1 MIASLLMLIDSPEDK
16 SRFEKMYNE
25 YERLL
30 FYVARK
36 RLGDNHLAEDAVNE
50 AFIRIIKNFDKIEKI
65 ICPRT
70 KKYVVVIVRNV
81 CADIYAKRHRIDEFF
96 AGDEIEYISDSNE
109 RNMRS
114 SQQMF
119 FQKYNLDMIKSA
131 LNRQH
136 QDMRQSMG

>member
-50 AFIRIIKNFDKIEKI
+50 AFIRIIKNFDKIEEI

-81 CADIYAKRHRIDEFF
+81 CADIYAKRHRIDEFLPV
-96 AGDEIEYISDSNE
+96 
-109 RNMRS
+109 MR
-114 SQQMF
+114 
-119 FQKYNLDMIKSA
+119 
-131 LNRQH
+131 LNTYLTAMKGTCEAANRCSF
-136 QDMRQSMG
+136 RSIIWI